1 MHKELMEVE
10 FFLVLVNVVI
20 LFRYSLVV
28 TIKSG
33 DNSTP

>member
-10 FFLVLVNVVI
+10 FFLVLVNAVI
-20 LFRYSLVV
+20 LFRYSLAV